1 MHGCA
6 ITPVL
11 TNPSKLL
18 KKVLYSLKAQ
28 DDYFPDMKKK
38 RTQTTTARRVF
49 QYFVGIDLIT
59 INEQQTLL
67 LNIKDK

>member
-1 MHGCA
+1 LCNYTSTYEPQQAVEKGFRF
-6 ITPVL
+6 
-11 TNPSKLL
+11 
-18 KKVLYSLKAQ
+18 LKAQ

-38 RTQTTTARRVF
+38 RTQTPVARRVF
-49 QYFVGIDLIT
+49 QRFLGIDLLT